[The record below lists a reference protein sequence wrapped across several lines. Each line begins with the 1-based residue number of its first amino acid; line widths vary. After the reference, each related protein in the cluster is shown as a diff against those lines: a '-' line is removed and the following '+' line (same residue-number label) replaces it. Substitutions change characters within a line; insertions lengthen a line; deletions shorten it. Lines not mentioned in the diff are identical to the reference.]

1 MEGGPMEL
9 RVLRYFLMVARE
21 ENITKA
27 AHALHVT
34 QPTLSR
40 QMAQLEEELGV
51 KLFNRKSHNIELT
64 EEGVL
69 LRRRAQEM
77 MQLSEI
83 IKDELS
89 GVGEELS
96 GKVAIGAGELKSMD
110 QLADIIAE
118 FHEEYPKVE
127 FELYSGN
134 VQGIKFQ
141 MDQGLLDLGLLIEP
155 VEIEKYDFL
164 RMTQSERWGVLIPDN
179 NKLAK
184 LSAITAVDLKD
195 QPLIVSKS
203 SSMRSEL
210 KSWFGDFGQELNI
223 VNTYNLL
230 YNSAML
236 MRKKIGL
243 GLSLELHSQYE
254 GLTFIPLEPELK
266 LTSVLVWK
274 SNQVFSP
281 ATTKFIDFSKKY
293 LKSISR

>member
-1 MEGGPMEL
+1 MEL

-27 AHALHVT
+27 AQALHVT

-89 GVGEELS
+89 GSREELS
-96 GKVAIGAGELKSMD
+96 GRIAIGAGELKSMD

-236 MRKKIGL
+236 MRKNIGL

-293 LKSISR
+293 LKSISQ

>member
-1 MEGGPMEL
+1 MEL

-21 ENITKA
+21 ENITRA
-27 AHALHVT
+27 AQALHVT

-40 QMAQLEEELGV
+40 QLVQLEEELGV
-51 KLFNRKSHNIELT
+51 KLFIRKSHRIELT
-64 EEGVL
+64 EEGIL

-89 GVGEELS
+89 GNGEELT

-118 FHEEYPKVE
+118 FHEEHPKVE

-134 VQGIKFQ
+134 VEGIKFQ
-141 MDQGLLDLGLLIEP
+141 IDQGLLDLGLFIEP
-155 VEIEKYDFL
+155 VEIEKYDFI
-164 RMTQSERWGVLIPDN
+164 RMSQVERWGVLVPEEHP
-179 NKLAK
+179 LAK
-184 LSAITAVDLKD
+184 KTTLKASDLHQ
-195 QPLIVSKS
+195 QPLIISKS
-203 SSMRSEL
+203 TSMRNEL
-210 KSWFGDFGQELNI
+210 KSWFGEFGQELNI

-236 MRKKIGL
+236 MRKNMGV
-243 GLSLELHSQYE
+243 GLSLELHSQYD
-254 GLTFIPLEPELK
+254 GLTFIPLEPELN
-266 LTSVLVWK
+266 LTSVLAWK

-281 ATTKFIDFSKKY
+281 TTTKFIEFAKKY
-293 LKSISR
+293 LKSISS

>member
-1 MEGGPMEL
+1 MEL

>member
-1 MEGGPMEL
+1 MEL

-21 ENITKA
+21 ENITRA
-27 AHALHVT
+27 AQALHVT

-40 QMAQLEEELGV
+40 QLVQLEEELGV
-51 KLFNRKSHNIELT
+51 KLFIRKSHRIELT
-64 EEGVL
+64 EEGIL

-89 GVGEELS
+89 GNDEELT

-118 FHEEYPKVE
+118 FHEEHPKVE

-134 VQGIKFQ
+134 VEGIKFQ
-141 MDQGLLDLGLLIEP
+141 IDQGLLDLGLFIEP

-164 RMTQSERWGVLIPDN
+164 RMSQVERWGGLVPEDHP
-179 NKLAK
+179 LAK
-184 LSAITAVDLKD
+184 KTTLKASDLH
-195 QPLIVSKS
+195 QQALIISKS
-203 SSMRSEL
+203 TPMRNEL
-210 KSWFGDFGQELNI
+210 KSWFGEFGQELNI

-236 MRKKIGL
+236 MRKNMGL
-243 GLSLELHSQYE
+243 GLSLELHSHYD
-254 GLTFIPLEPELK
+254 GLTFIPLELELN
-266 LTSVLVWK
+266 LTSVLAWK
-274 SNQVFSP
+274 SNQVFSST
-281 ATTKFIDFSKKY
+281 TTKFIEFAKKY
-293 LKSISR
+293 LKSISS

>member
-1 MEGGPMEL
+1 MEL

-40 QMAQLEEELGV
+40 QMAQLEEELGA

-69 LRRRAQEM
+69 LRRRAQEI

-89 GVGEELS
+89 GSGEELS

-118 FHEEYPKVE
+118 FHEVYPKVE

-164 RMTQSERWGVLIPDN
+164 RMTQAERWGALIPDN

-184 LSAITAVDLKD
+184 LSAITASDLKN

-236 MRKKIGL
+236 MRKNVGI

-293 LKSISR
+293 LKSIS

>member
-1 MEGGPMEL
+1 MEL

-27 AHALHVT
+27 AQALHVT

-40 QMAQLEEELGV
+40 QMAQLEEELGT

-89 GVGEELS
+89 GAGEELS

-236 MRKKIGL
+236 MRKNIGL

-281 ATTKFIDFSKKY
+281 ATTKFIEFSKKY

>member
-1 MEGGPMEL
+1 MEL

-89 GVGEELS
+89 GAGEELS

-236 MRKKIGL
+236 MRKNIGL

-281 ATTKFIDFSKKY
+281 ATSKFIDFSKKY
-293 LKSISR
+293 LKSISQ

>member
-1 MEGGPMEL
+1 MEL

-89 GVGEELS
+89 GAGEELS

-236 MRKKIGL
+236 MRKNIGL
-243 GLSLELHSQYE
+243 GLSLELHSQYD

-293 LKSISR
+293 LKSISERIK